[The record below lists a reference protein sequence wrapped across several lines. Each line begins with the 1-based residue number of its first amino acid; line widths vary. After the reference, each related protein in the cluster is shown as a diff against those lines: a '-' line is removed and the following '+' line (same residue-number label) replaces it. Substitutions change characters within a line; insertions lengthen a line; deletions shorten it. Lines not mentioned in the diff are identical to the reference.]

1 MNYHPQLLVQISKLL
16 SYVQKCR
23 CYYYAH
29 NNFVILHLELVLLKQ
44 CEEDFIMIVGNKL
57 LLIAIAIVLPL
68 VILLVIGTQTYEN
81 IITFQHQTKF
91 IEETHQ
97 LILSLQNLL

>member
-1 MNYHPQLLVQISKLL
+1 
-16 SYVQKCR
+16 
-23 CYYYAH
+23 
-29 NNFVILHLELVLLKQ
+29 
-44 CEEDFIMIVGNKL
+44 MIVGNKL
-57 LLIAIAIVLPL
+57 LLIASAIVLPL